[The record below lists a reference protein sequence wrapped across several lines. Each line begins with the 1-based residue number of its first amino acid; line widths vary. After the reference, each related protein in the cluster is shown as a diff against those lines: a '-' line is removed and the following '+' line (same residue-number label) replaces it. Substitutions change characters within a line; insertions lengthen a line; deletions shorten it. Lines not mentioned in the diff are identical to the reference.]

1 MIKSGKAENRQTTHG
16 LAFFYFF
23 QQKFSFFPCQ
33 FFSIN
38 VKPLSPFFF
47 LINLFISHLT
57 VFTDHLDHSFVLF
70 FSSEDLFFPCQL
82 FSINVK
88 PLSPFFFFLINL
100 FISHL
105 TVFTDHL
112 DQIFSTS
119 KIANLLL
126 LLGVKG
132 AGSLEP

>member
-1 MIKSGKAENRQTTHG
+1 MEILIKSGKAENRQTTHG

-57 VFTDHLDHSFVLF
+57 VFTDHLD
-70 FSSEDLFFPCQL
+70 
-82 FSINVK
+82 
-88 PLSPFFFFLINL
+88 
-100 FISHL
+100 
-105 TVFTDHL
+105 
-112 DQIFSTS
+112 QIFSTS